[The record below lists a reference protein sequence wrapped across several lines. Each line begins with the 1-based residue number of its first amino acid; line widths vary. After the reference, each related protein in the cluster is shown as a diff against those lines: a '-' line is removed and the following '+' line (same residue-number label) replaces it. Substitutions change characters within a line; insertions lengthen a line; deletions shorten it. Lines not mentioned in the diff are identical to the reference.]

1 MSRIKRW
8 IEEQIG
14 TDNEQYLEQYLDDMF
29 WEQYQME
36 YEMYEDYLKTNIEC
50 ESE

>member
-14 TDNEQYLEQYLDDMF
+14 TEDEQYLDNMY
-29 WEQYQME
+29 WEQYQKE
-36 YEMYEDYLKTNIEC
+36 YEMYEEFCTSDEKENDK
-50 ESE
+50 

>member
-14 TDNEQYLEQYLDDMF
+14 TEDDQYLDDVY
-29 WEQYQME
+29 WVQYEME
-36 YEMYEDYLKTNIEC
+36 YEMYEDYLKTNTEC
-50 ESE
+50 QSE

>member
-14 TDNEQYLEQYLDDMF
+14 TEDEQYLDNMY
-29 WEQYQME
+29 WEQYQIE
-36 YEMYEDYLKTNIEC
+36 YEMYEEYLKTNTEC
-50 ESE
+50 KPE